1 MLTADGANYFGKKGG
16 IGIEYGFGM
25 IFPINTWQGNITVNA
40 EDSSVGF
47 VFRAGIGYRY
57 EFSDLLG
64 IAAGLGLNGFYQS
77 QTQTY
82 SGQSITGSEFDLG
95 IYGRLTADF
104 TLFNSLRIN
113 AGLAMGGPVYTLITL
128 SAAGQ
133 SESRSMNIGGFFLAP
148 FVGVSYT
155 Y

>member
-1 MLTADGANYFGKKGG
+1 MTRFMLTADGANYFGKKGG

-64 IAAGLGLNGFYQS
+64 IAAGLGLNLN
-77 QTQTY
+77 
-82 SGQSITGSEFDLG
+82 SIL
-95 IYGRLTADF
+95 
-104 TLFNSLRIN
+104 
-113 AGLAMGGPVYTLITL
+113 
-128 SAAGQ
+128 
-133 SESRSMNIGGFFLAP
+133 
-148 FVGVSYT
+148 
-155 Y
+155 